1 MKINRYDEVKVK
13 VVGGSMEVFGDLI
26 DDEEMEYKGKLKK
39 TKGKVREVSNDVLYE
54 LEDVKDKVVGS
65 AKEVTGKVLD
75 DEEMELKGKIQKGIG
90 KAREMAGDVVGE
102 VEDVKDKV
110 LGSVRE
116 TTGNLSWTMAFSF
129 SGKMQKSKATSP
141 YTNKIIGGLGV
152 LLGLS
157 ALKRLFTRKK

>member
-1 MKINRYDEVKVK
+1 MNDNTY
-13 VVGGSMEVFGDLI
+13 
-26 DDEEMEYKGKLKK
+26 EEM
-39 TKGKVREVSNDVLYE
+39 
-54 LEDVKDKVVGS
+54 KDKVVGS

-116 TTGNLSWTMAFSF
+116 TTGKITDDKDLELR
-129 SGKMQKSKATSP
+129 GKMQKSKATSP

>member
-1 MKINRYDEVKVK
+1 MNDNTYQ
-13 VVGGSMEVFGDLI
+13 
-26 DDEEMEYKGKLKK
+26 EM
-39 TKGKVREVSNDVLYE
+39 
-54 LEDVKDKVVGS
+54 KDKVVGS

-90 KAREMAGDVVGE
+90 KAREMAGDVVRE

-116 TTGNLSWTMAFSF
+116 TTGKITDDKDLELR
-129 SGKMQKSKATSP
+129 GKIQKGKATSP